1 MKIKHGFL
9 AYLLGFI
16 GLVFGACLVMVCIM
30 MFSPGTSI
38 FGLVYVRQNEEATI
52 SDYAEKENQVKINP
66 FNTYKSVTIENIV
79 TDENGHF
86 VSYGDYQIKFTAGMR
101 DATSSNVYIR
111 NHKNGLAKQKE
122 KGKFNVSVTSING
135 DLTVTIAQYKTWIS
149 FGSDC
154 YVEVRIPAALDVSNV
169 KFVAKTGSG
178 SVVFGEQNQKDSQGY
193 NLKANAFE
201 AETTSGGI
209 SVSGLASASSQIKLT
224 TVSGSIN
231 LSGDTTCSEV
241 FLSSESGRIRGEDMA
256 LNSLIIHTTKSQID
270 LGDIHGNM
278 IINGEKTVA
287 RIGKLQGSVNATEDA
302 KIINLKASSVSGD
315 VGIPNGQAVTF
326 ETSVVEGNVN
336 IVTEKGSIV
345 VGTNVLSEAK
355 KGILGRADIFTTSGN
370 ISVVLSQN
378 NTKLVNL
385 KSTSG
390 KILAYFENGSAR
402 RNIITESGDIELNLL
417 HSIST
422 KLICSTE
429 KEISFDWEDKVYS
442 DDIVWTNISGTD
454 GVEGSS
460 IYASSKNG
468 KIKVYR
474 MENFI

>member
-9 AYLLGFI
+9 AYLLSFVGF
-16 GLVFGACLVMVCIM
+16 VFGACLVMVCIM

-52 SDYAEKENQVKINP
+52 SDYAENENAVTIKP

-79 TDENGHF
+79 TDENGNF

-101 DATSSNVYIR
+101 DIASSNVYIR

-122 KGKFNVSVTSING
+122 KGKFNVSVTSIND

-149 FGSDC
+149 FSSDC
-154 YVEVRIPAALDVSNV
+154 YVEVRVPAALDVSNV
-169 KFVAKTGSG
+169 KFIAKTGSG
-178 SVVFGEQNQKDSQGY
+178 NVVFGERNLKDSQGY
-193 NLKANAFE
+193 NFKALAFE

-209 SVSGLASASSQIKLT
+209 SVSNLASASSQITLET
-224 TVSGSIN
+224 ISGSIN
-231 LSGDTTCSEV
+231 LDGETNCSEV
-241 FLSSESGRIRGEDMA
+241 SLSSENGRIKGKTMT
-256 LNSLIIHTTKSQID
+256 LNSLIIHTKKSQID
-270 LGDIHGNM
+270 LGDVSGNL
-278 IINGEKTVA
+278 IINGENTVV
-287 RIGKLQGSVNATEDA
+287 RMGKLQGSVNATEDA
-302 KIINLKASSVSGD
+302 KIINLKLASVTGD
-315 VGIPNGQAVTF
+315 VGIPKGQAVTF
-326 ETSVVEGNVN
+326 ESGIVEGNVN
-336 IVTEKGSIV
+336 IVTEKGSILI
-345 VGTNVLSEAK
+345 GTNALKEAK
-355 KGILGRADIFTTSGN
+355 KGVLGRADIFTTSGD
-370 ISVVLSQN
+370 ISVVLSQD

-385 KSTSG
+385 KTVSG
-390 KILAYFENGSAR
+390 KILAYFENGSTR

-442 DDIVWTNISGTD
+442 DDIVWANITGTED
-454 GVEGSS
+454 VEGSS
-460 IYASSKNG
+460 IYASSKSG

-474 MENFI
+474 MAAFV